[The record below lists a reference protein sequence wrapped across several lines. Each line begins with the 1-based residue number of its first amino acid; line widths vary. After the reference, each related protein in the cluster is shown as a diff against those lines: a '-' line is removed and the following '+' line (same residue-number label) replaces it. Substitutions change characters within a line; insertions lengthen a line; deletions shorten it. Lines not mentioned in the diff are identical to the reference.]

1 MHNSRLFVSMCYDD
15 MFQLTHVVLD
25 KELKHCR
32 HHEDL
37 EVNENVK
44 FKAKEFVKKYMS
56 KTGAVY
62 KREKE
67 DKQEK
72 SPLVSQTFLVSQTPL
87 VSQTFQARKV

>member
-72 SPLVSQTFLVSQTPL
+72 SEKQEESEKLDEPE
-87 VSQTFQARKV
+87 KVDE